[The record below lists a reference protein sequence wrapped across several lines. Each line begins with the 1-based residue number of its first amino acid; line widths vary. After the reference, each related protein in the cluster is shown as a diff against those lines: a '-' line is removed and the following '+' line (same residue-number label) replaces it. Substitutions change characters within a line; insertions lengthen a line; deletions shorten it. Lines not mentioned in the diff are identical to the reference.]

1 MRVMTPNTSSALST
15 RRSFLRN
22 AAATLATATLAG
34 PAFGATAPVSTSGAA
49 TAKSGAARVAR
60 SAAAFPI
67 CGLEKHFFEKY
78 TPEQTAQ
85 TFAEIG
91 IDLELTVR
99 PDGHIKPANAADEM
113 PLMAAAFKKHQ
124 RRILIVASSFIRPD
138 EPHIESTLRTAKQLG
153 IPYYR
158 HRGFRYR
165 AGTPI
170 KEQIA
175 SFRSQARE
183 FAAMNKSIGIQ
194 ALYQNH
200 AGAEHAGAAI
210 WDLDQILDDID
221 PKLFGVALDARHL
234 MVEQGRAWPTA
245 VRLIAPRVGSL
256 FVKSFR
262 WERDKTVEV
271 PLRDGI
277 VTEAVVNAIA
287 GDRPA
292 LPVCVHVEYAKLQ
305 PVPFAERAGIVGMFR
320 EDATLLRQWLGI
332 A

>member
-1 MRVMTPNTSSALST
+1 MPLPLSSPIPT
-15 RRSFLRN
+15 RRNFIRHAAI
-22 AAATLATATLAG
+22 AAAAITLTRQAT
-34 PAFGATAPVSTSGAA
+34 GAA
-49 TAKSGAARVAR
+49 APSRSKPAGSANPGAARVSR
-60 SAAAFPI
+60 PAAAFPI

-85 TFAEIG
+85 TFADMG
-91 IDLELTVR
+91 IDLELTLR
-99 PDGHIKPANAADEM
+99 PDGHIKPENAANEL
-113 PLMAAAFKKHQ
+113 PIMAAAFARHH
-124 RRILIVASSFIRPD
+124 RRILIVASSFVRPD
-138 EPHIESTLRTAKQLG
+138 EPHIESTLRTAKKLG

-165 AGTPI
+165 AGTPL

-183 FAAMNKSIGIQ
+183 FAAMNKEIGIQ

-200 AGAEHAGAAI
+200 AGPDHAGAAI

-221 PKLFGVALDARHL
+221 PKLFGVALDTRHM

-262 WERDKTVEV
+262 WDRDRIVEV
-271 PLRDGI
+271 PLREGI
-277 VTEAVVNAIA
+277 VTESVVNAIV

-292 LPVCVHVEYAKLQ
+292 LPLCIHVEYAKLQ

-320 EDATLLRQWLGI
+320 DDATLLRHWLGLT
-332 A
+332 